1 MRRALPLTLGLLLG
15 APAMT
20 LAQGWPGARLSLEVG
35 GPRSTEGLAPA
46 LQVALLLT
54 LLSLAP
60 ALILTLTSF
69 TRIVVVLSLLRHA
82 VGVPQLPPNQVVV
95 GLALF
100 LTAFVMAPVAREIHS
115 AAVEPYLARR
125 ISETEALQRATEP
138 LRAFM
143 LRQTR
148 DADLALMARLARL
161 PERPSVASLPFHVI
175 VPAYTISELRT
186 AFQLGF
192 LLFLPFLVI
201 DLVVASVLM
210 SMGMFMLPP
219 VMVSLP
225 LKLLLFVLA
234 DGWHLVVRA
243 LVAGFR

>member
-1 MRRALPLTLGLLLG
+1 MHRALGLALGLLLG
-15 APAMT
+15 MSPPA

-35 GPRSTEGLAPA
+35 GPGSPDGLAPT

-100 LTAFVMAPVAREIHS
+100 LTAFVMAPVGQEIHTS
-115 AAVEPYLARR
+115 AVAPYLARR
-125 ISETEALQRATEP
+125 ISETEALQRAAGP

-148 DADLALMARLARL
+148 EADLALMARLARL
-161 PERPSVASLPFHVI
+161 PERPSVANLPLHVI

-225 LKLLLFVLA
+225 FKLLLFVLA